1 MPSIIVGIDEVGR
14 GCLFGPVVSSA
25 VVLNEACAPEG
36 LTDSKKL
43 SPKKR
48 KEISSKLLT
57 SGKHKVSI
65 GESTPKEIDQ
75 INILQASLLSMK
87 RAFEDLGFDE
97 KDYEDIEI
105 RVDGNQKIPGLDP
118 RLKQVTIIKGDLKD
132 KAIAAASIVA
142 KVFRDELVVDLDKE
156 FPGYGLS
163 GHKGYPTKIHKEAIL
178 KLGVT
183 SEHRRSFKGVLE
195 AL

>member
-1 MPSIIVGIDEVGR
+1 M
-14 GCLFGPVVSSA
+14 VSSA
-25 VVLNEACAPEG
+25 VVLNELFIPKG

-48 KEISSKLLT
+48 KLISDEILNSK
-57 SGKHKVSI
+57 KHRVSI
-65 GESTPKEIDQ
+65 GESSPEEIDQ

-87 RAFEDLGFDE
+87 RAFEDLGFEEDQ
-97 KDYEDIEI
+97 YQDIEI

-118 RLKQVTIIKGDLKD
+118 RLKQVTIIKGDLND
-132 KAIAAASIVA
+132 QTIAAASIVA
-142 KVFRDELVVDLDKE
+142 KVFRDELVKDLDKE

-163 GHKGYPTKIHKEAIL
+163 GHKGYPTRTHKEAIL

-183 SEHRRSFKGVLE
+183 KEHRKTFKGVFE